1 MWKIGQFLAKKCPFL
16 GVAEGPLKKIKLQN
30 LHETLT
36 KGPMYDI
43 LKIYEDAP
51 RQIFLIW
58 PNVAFWNMLWK
69 NVKIPHSIN
78 TEKRVFPI
86 KKIAHHFGKYLG
98 AKIQVYTSRKLKK

>member
-1 MWKIGQFLAKKCPFL
+1 MSKISNFLSQKCPFL

-36 KGPMYDI
+36 KSPMYDI

-51 RQIFLIW
+51 PQTFFIW

-86 KKIAHHFGKYLG
+86 KKIPHTFERGMG
-98 AKIQVYTSRKLKK
+98 AKIV

>member
-16 GVAEGPLKKIKLQN
+16 GVAEGPLKILKLQN

-36 KGPMYDI
+36 KGPMNDI
-43 LKIYEDAP
+43 LKMYEDAP
-51 RQIFLIW
+51 RRTFFIW
-58 PNVAFWNMLWK
+58 HNVAFWNIMWK

-86 KKIAHHFGKYLG
+86 KKISEKISRGLG
-98 AKIQVYTSRKLKK
+98 AKFL

>member
-51 RQIFLIW
+51 CQFFFIW
-58 PNVAFWNMLWK
+58 QKVAFWNMLCK

-86 KKIAHHFGKYLG
+86 KKLAHTFQRGMG
-98 AKIQVYTSRKLKK
+98 AKIV